1 MYVTKPQPLQRKVRE
16 HGVYISANQKGLKIR
31 TRLTIGGL
39 AMSVVI
45 LVTVIAAFTKA
56 LVEKTV
62 RIEEMEDMVKAIR
75 EDVDL
80 KIMNPYNDLDK
91 RIESLIESKIDHQ
104 IGYQ

>member
-1 MYVTKPQPLQRKVRE
+1 MSVINSHPLQKKVKE
-16 HGVYISANQKGLKIR
+16 HGVYISANQKGLKVR

-39 AMSVVI
+39 AFSVVI
-45 LVTVIAAFTKA
+45 LVTIIAAFTKT

-80 KIMNPYNDLDK
+80 KIKNPYNNLDK
-91 RIESLIESKIDHQ
+91 RIESKIESEIGHQ